1 MSNLPYPV
9 NVATPPYPPDPNAQ
23 NPYGQQNFPYPQ
35 AGAPSPYGYQQAP
48 MGPSA
53 PYPPQTN
60 LPYGMP
66 LPPGGGGS
74 VPHPPYDQQPG
85 YPNAYPPQGPYQN
98 TPQTSLYPYG
108 NNPSPMGPP
117 PPPPYLSNDEQGLS
131 QGGAAY
137 GAGQIGRG
145 SEGFLWSLQDKH
157 QFLEVRNNG
166 TEIFYSGRDHQVVEN
181 DELGPIVRAD
191 RPIPRQGQFY
201 FEVSIV
207 NTGENKEIAVGIC
220 TRSAPLDQFPGWV
233 PSSFGYHGDDGNIF
247 CESQDATYLPEKSF
261 KSGYP
266 IGVLLDFNARTLT
279 FSRKKKDVQT
289 VELQDHH
296 MNQDFYPC
304 VGISSP
310 GAVVCLTV
318 PISSGGSSPVSPQQ
332 GYQPS
337 PYPGNYPPPQQ
348 PYQQSPVSEAAPSH
362 GGLLSNCRG
371 NKKALLI
378 GINYFGQGGELRGCI
393 NDVNNIKSLV
403 QSRGFSDDPSHMVIL
418 TDDQRDPR
426 FQPTR
431 ENIIEGMLWLVS
443 EAQPNDSLFFHYS
456 GHGSQK
462 MDQDSDEVDGSDET
476 IVPLDYKS
484 AGDIVDDEMNALLV
498 QQLPRGARLTAIFDS
513 CHSATALDLPFIYDC
528 NGQPKQQKYSRKTAG
543 MDLLQSGLSLKG
555 GNMFDKLSGA
565 KKAYSTLSALAN
577 EGKAQDITAQT
588 RSTQADA
595 IMFSGCKDYQ
605 TSADTNVSGYG
616 ATGAASYAFINAVRT
631 GGNLTFAELLAK
643 MRDTLYGKYEQKI
656 QMSTG
661 FPTDMNIPFVF

>member
-1 MSNLPYPV
+1 MSN
-9 NVATPPYPPDPNAQ
+9 PPYPINNAPPPYLPDPNAQ
-23 NPYGQQNFPYPQ
+23 NPYGQQNFPYP
-35 AGAPSPYGYQQAP
+35 PSPYGNQQAP

-66 LPPGGGGS
+66 
-74 VPHPPYDQQPG
+74 PYSQQQQQPG

-117 PPPPYLSNDEQGLS
+117 PPYLSNEERGLS
-131 QGGAAY
+131 QGGAGSAY
-137 GAGQIGRG
+137 GG

-157 QFLEVRNNG
+157 QFLEVRGDG
-166 TEIFYSGRDHQVVEN
+166 TEIYYSGRDHQVVEN

-207 NTGENKEIAVGIC
+207 DTGENNEIAVGIC

-247 CESQDATYLPEKSF
+247 CESQDATYLPEKPF

-348 PYQQSPVSEAAPSH
+348 PYQQSPVSEAPPSH

-616 ATGAASYAFINAVRT
+616 ATGAASYAFIDAVRT
-631 GGNLTFAELLAK
+631 GENLTFTELLAK
-643 MRDTLYGKYEQKI
+643 MRDTLNGEYEQKI

-661 FPTDMNIPFVF
+661 FPTDMNIPFIF

>member
-9 NVATPPYPPDPNAQ
+9 NDATPPYPQDPNAQ

-66 LPPGGGGS
+66 
-74 VPHPPYDQQPG
+74 PYSQQQQQPG
-85 YPNAYPPQGPYQN
+85 YPDAYPPPGPYQN
-98 TPQTSLYPYG
+98 PPQNSPYPYG
-108 NNPSPMGPP
+108 NNPPPMGPP
-117 PPPPYLSNDEQGLS
+117 DPYPSTDERGMGKGLFS
-131 QGGAAY
+131 GKGLLGQAMKQADKFGAGKIVGQAAGALGIGGGGQGGHGGQGSHGAQGGPGY
-137 GAGQIGRG
+137 GAGQM
-145 SEGFLWSLQDKH
+145 
-157 QFLEVRNNG
+157 
-166 TEIFYSGRDHQVVEN
+166 
-181 DELGPIVRAD
+181 
-191 RPIPRQGQFY
+191 
-201 FEVSIV
+201 
-207 NTGENKEIAVGIC
+207 
-220 TRSAPLDQFPGWV
+220 
-233 PSSFGYHGDDGNIF
+233 GNP
-247 CESQDATYLPEKSF
+247 Y
-261 KSGYP
+261 G
-266 IGVLLDFNARTLT
+266 
-279 FSRKKKDVQT
+279 
-289 VELQDHH
+289 
-296 MNQDFYPC
+296 
-304 VGISSP
+304 
-310 GAVVCLTV
+310 
-318 PISSGGSSPVSPQQ
+318 GGSSPVSPQQ

-348 PYQQSPVSEAAPSH
+348 PYQQSPVSEAPPSH